1 MTKMDVLEGFAVE
14 TADGLIF
21 TVKGHLHPP
30 ERVIAYLRYLPDPAG
45 DRRRQGRR
53 YRRIYD
59 FDEQRQILTTQYPGL
74 IGYDPV
80 LGCEV
85 QSVPR
90 SRISIVH
97 DPTRYLDAL
106 RRHGTTRP
114 VEEDAVAL
122 MRVIQAAAAVPW
134 AALGISGSL
143 MLGTQRPDSDID
155 LLVYGA
161 AAGRQVYRSV
171 AELMARPD
179 GEVRMLSEE
188 ELHALHQE
196 HSSHTPLS
204 FEDFRRA
211 QTRKFNEGRFRGRS
225 FFVRFVQ
232 RPEEFGE
239 RYGDRIYR
247 PLGPATV
254 ETTVCD
260 DRETLFTPC
269 RYKVQETIFLDG
281 RETPTLAEIISH
293 RGRFADQARSG
304 ERAQAHGTVEEVV
317 SRDGSSYYQL
327 VVGAAA
333 GDYMRVRTG

>member
-1 MTKMDVLEGFAVE
+1 MDILEGFAVE

-45 DRRRQGRR
+45 DRRRQGRS

-59 FDEQRQILTTQYPGL
+59 FAEQRQILTARYPGL

-80 LGCEV
+80 LGGEV

-90 SRISIVH
+90 TRISVVH
-97 DPTRYLDAL
+97 DPTRYLETL
-106 RRHGTTRP
+106 RRHGATRP
-114 VEEDAVAL
+114 VEEDALAL
-122 MRVIQAAAAVPW
+122 ALAVQEAAGVPW

-155 LLVYGA
+155 LLVYGE
-161 AAGRQVYRSV
+161 AAGRAVYRAL
-171 AELMARPD
+171 AELMARPG
-179 GEVRMLSEE
+179 GEVRTLSEA

-196 HSSHTPLS
+196 HQSHTPLS

-211 QTRKFNEGRFRGRS
+211 QTRKANEGRFRGRS

-239 RYGDRIYR
+239 HYGDHIYR

-254 ETTVCD
+254 EATICD
-260 DRETLFTPC
+260 DRDALFTPC
-269 RYKVQETIFLDG
+269 RYNLQGTTFLDG
-281 RETPTLAEIISH
+281 AAVPVLAEIISH
-293 RGRFADQARSG
+293 RGRFADQVRTG
-304 ERAQAHGTVEEVV
+304 ERVQARGKVEEVV
-317 SRDGSSYYQL
+317 SRDGYSFHQL
-327 VVGAAA
+327 VVGATA
-333 GDYMRVRTG
+333 GDYMRVLSE